1 MSLKYVLSSMR
12 RHKLRTLVVCVALIV
27 GVALVGALLGLVDTE
42 RQFSLQSIGL
52 QTGGYDLSIKHSDT
66 SRDTFFDVAPVDQVV
81 RSVYPQVSAIYPRIQ
96 GDTEARLNGS
106 VQGTGVTM
114 VALNAE
120 EDKLTKVTLTSG
132 NYPPARGQVFLSQV
146 AADLLKANVGDEV
159 NLSYVR
165 PTPRQVGK
173 AASSNDSTA
182 RSDAIFTV
190 AGIGLVSGLG
200 DDVGAAVLIRL
211 DDAQLWLEAPNQAE
225 QMLVVWNSDTAAGND
240 AKVAVSRARD
250 TGKDIKD
257 AVQAQLGDDYT
268 VSLPKYKRLDQS
280 SQGFIF
286 EQIFITLYGLLSMGI
301 IGLMVNALMVTT
313 VTEQKHDLAVLRV
326 LGAPRRHLFQT
337 VVLEVLILGL
347 VGVVF
352 GLLLGRLIS
361 DNLIAPLLLANLEL
375 PPGVRTQWTLESVLT
390 PTLITSLVLA
400 VATISPARMAGATKV
415 MVVLNP
421 AAADQPTLEDLA
433 KLRERRADYR
443 LLVIGIVLLA
453 FCGVILGVF
462 MLVASLRNMSI
473 ISIVLF
479 AALLLMVI
487 GMSLVFFFITTPLER
502 ILIWIMGLF
511 SPRTTFFTS
520 RYAMRGKGRNSLIS
534 LMVVASAVLPC
545 LLATELALSDANIE
559 TDLRFSRGAAAQAQM
574 MVQSNERFFN
584 AASTTETNLGMQDIA
599 DLASQPGITSVVG
612 VAESYRNE
620 VSDLV
625 QLRAMD
631 AGFIGVS
638 GDLNSVLYKEFMQW
652 TQGDASALTR
662 ITTDLDAVIISG
674 GLSDALDLNLGDTLR
689 VKGNGYDH
697 ERLLTIVGI
706 GTRLPGFTGITRN
719 SGNAQSGSTSI
730 LMNVET
736 YRDLLHDPDQGAMD
750 KDAALFTRALLS
762 TVPGVNEAELSKVM
776 RDSFSQDRNISVSFT
791 YEILDMYRS
800 QLSQGRI
807 FSVVLSGLSMITA
820 VFGVLAVMYTAV
832 MSRRVEIAMLKAL
845 GAPGRRLR
853 GIFVGEAVVTTLAAA
868 LAGII
873 AGTILGYAFEG
884 SIRVMGESPML
895 LAFDSTTAIII
906 VVMVCLA
913 AVFSALLAT
922 QPVLRQKAVMIL
934 RER

>member
-42 RQFSLQSIGL
+42 RQFSLQSIGN
-52 QTGGYDLSIKHSDT
+52 QTGGFDLSIKRTDT
-66 SRDTFFDVAPVDQVV
+66 SLETFFDVAPVDGAV
-81 RSVYPQVSAIYPRIQ
+81 RAIHPEVSAVYARIQ
-96 GDTEARLNGS
+96 GDTEVRLKNN

-114 VALNAE
+114 VALDTDN
-120 EDKLTKVTLTSG
+120 DKLSKVTVTAGS
-132 NYPPARGQVFLSQV
+132 YPPANGQVFLSQS
-146 AADLLKANVGDEV
+146 AADLIKAQIGDEV

-182 RSDAIFTV
+182 RSEATFIV
-190 AGIGLVSGLG
+190 AGIGLISGLG
-200 DDVGAAVLIRL
+200 NDVNNAVLIRL
-211 DDAQLWLEAPNQAE
+211 DDAQLWLGTPNQAE
-225 QMLVVWNSDTAAGND
+225 RILVVWNSDTAAGSD
-240 AKVAVSRARD
+240 AKVAVSHARD
-250 TGKDIKD
+250 AGQSIKE
-257 AVQAQLGDDYT
+257 AVQAKLGPDYT
-268 VSLPKYKRLDQS
+268 VSLPKYKQLDQS
-280 SQGFIF
+280 AQGFIF

-301 IGLMVNALMVTT
+301 VGLMVNALMVTT

-326 LGAPRRHLFQT
+326 LGAPRRQLFQT
-337 VVLEVLILGL
+337 VILEVFILGI

-375 PPGVRTQWTLESVLT
+375 PPGVRTAWTLESVLT

-400 VATISPARMAGATKV
+400 IATISPARMAGATKV

-421 AAADQPTLEDLA
+421 AAADQPTLEDLS

-502 ILIWIMGLF
+502 ILIWIMGVF
-511 SPRTTFFTS
+511 SPRTTFFTG

-559 TDLRFSRGAAAQAQM
+559 TDLKFSYGADAQAQVM
-574 MVQSNERFFN
+574 INGNVKFFN
-584 AASTTETNLGMQDIA
+584 AASSTETNMSPTDIA
-599 DLASQPGITSVVG
+599 DMAGQPGITGAVG
-612 VAESYRNE
+612 VAESYNTE
-620 VSDLV
+620 VSDQV
-625 QLRAMD
+625 QLRSMNAN
-631 AGFIGVS
+631 AIGVG
-638 GDLNSVLYKEFMQW
+638 GDLGSVLYSEFMQW
-652 TQGDASALTR
+652 TQGDASTLAL
-662 ITTDLDAVIISG
+662 IVSDPNAVIISG
-674 GLSDALDLNLGDTLR
+674 GLSEALDLNKGDTIR
-689 VKGNGYDH
+689 IKGDGYDH
-697 ERLLTIVGI
+697 ERLLTIVGVA
-706 GTRLPGFTGITRN
+706 TRLPGFNGITRN
-719 SGNAQSGSTSI
+719 SGTAQNGGTSL
-730 LMNVET
+730 LMNLET
-736 YRDLLHDPDQGAMD
+736 YRDLRHDPDKGAMD
-750 KDAALFTRALLS
+750 TNESLYTRVMLR
-762 TVPGVNEAELSKVM
+762 TEPGVNVNELGKVM
-776 RDSFSQDRNISVSFT
+776 RETFSQDRNIYITFT
-791 YEILDMYRS
+791 RETLDMYRT
-800 QLSQGRI
+800 QLAQSRI
-807 FSVVLSGLSMITA
+807 FSVALAGLSMITA

-845 GAPGRRLR
+845 GASGRRLR

-884 SIRVMGESPML
+884 SIRIMGESPML

-913 AVFSALLAT
+913 AVVSALLAT
-922 QPVLRQKAVMIL
+922 QPVLRQKAVLIL